1 MPNRAVMSLADM
13 PTPPRAKAAGV
24 LVSIVLAAVG
34 CKGQLSDGP
43 LRPTPRAAPI
53 HVELRAA
60 RPEPNTR
67 LLSRREL
74 ERTLSSLLLEITGDG
89 ATDFVSVPP
98 FGSDEH
104 AFQRVAESQAASV
117 SSLELL
123 EPSLEDAALRL
134 TTEDAIATLASEAC
148 PAGRLP
154 SEGFLVEQT
163 DFSPIYRF
171 VDPQVYEMP
180 VTLPGPGEYVVRV
193 EHDARSREQVLF
205 MNDVEQ
211 GRAVCDARP
220 CHWEH
225 RFVAGEGGARVFRLE
240 IFGSRTPIVQ
250 RMRVSSPLPDDALD
264 EGEARACARAFGEA
278 LARRAWRRPVEGAE
292 LEGLARVYDALR
304 PQGFAGALR
313 GVVRAIL
320 ESPYFLHLVQLGD
333 ADGRLS
339 DHEIANRL
347 GYAFCEGPP
356 DAALLADASRL
367 SDPTVRGEHARRL
380 LRECGRETVA
390 TFFREWLGLEGLEA
404 WTADP
409 ARFPEFTAA
418 VPERALAQAD
428 AYFEGLVFDREASVA
443 DLYSSEVAADGLP
456 PEVYAGE
463 RFQGLLELPALAMAR
478 SKPYGTAPVLRGV
491 FVLERL
497 LCAEIEPPP
506 PGIDTDIAAADESA
520 TTRERWEAH
529 SENPACSSCHR
540 HIDPIGF
547 ALEDRDAL
555 GRHRADEH
563 GRPIDATGGVP
574 LLGIEDGAVVGTRAL
589 GERLAAAP
597 ETARCF
603 ARHWL
608 RFSLGRLEHEGDVDA
623 LDALT
628 RRATETS
635 MMDAMVAIAEHDT
648 FIQRRR

>member
-1 MPNRAVMSLADM
+1 MM
-13 PTPPRAKAAGV
+13 
-24 LVSIVLAAVG
+24 
-34 CKGQLSDGP
+34 
-43 LRPTPRAAPI
+43 
-53 HVELRAA
+53 AA
-60 RPEPNTR
+60 RSEPNTR

-74 ERTLSSLLLEITGDG
+74 ERSLSSLLLEITGDG
-89 ATDFVSVPP
+89 ATDLGSVPP

-104 AFQRVAESQAASV
+104 AFQRVAQSQAASG

-134 TTEDAIATLASEAC
+134 ITESAIAFLAGEAC

-163 DFSPIYRF
+163 DFAPLFRWA
-171 VDPQVYEMP
+171 DPKAFEMP
-180 VTLPGPGEYVVRV
+180 VTLPGAGEYVVAV
-193 EHDARSREQVLF
+193 EHDGTSREQVLF
-205 MNDVEQ
+205 LNGEEVD
-211 GRAVCDARP
+211 RTVCDARP

-225 RFVAGEGGARVFRLE
+225 RFVATGGGARVFRLE
-240 IFGSRTPIVQ
+240 ILGSSTATLQ
-250 RMRVSSPLPDDALD
+250 RLRVSSPLPEDALD
-264 EGEARACARAFGEA
+264 EGEARACARAFGAE
-278 LARRAWRRPVEGAE
+278 LARRAWRRPVDDAE

-313 GVVRAIL
+313 AVVQAIL
-320 ESPYFLHLVQLGD
+320 ESPYFLHLIQLGD
-333 ADGRLS
+333 GDGRLS

-347 GYAFCEGPP
+347 SYAFCERPP
-356 DAALLADASRL
+356 DAALLADVSRL
-367 SDPTVRGEHARRL
+367 GDASVRGEHARRL
-380 LRECGRETVA
+380 LSECGRETVA

-404 WTADP
+404 WSADP
-409 ARFPEFTAA
+409 ARFPEFSAA
-418 VPERALAQAD
+418 VPERALEQAD
-428 AYFEGLVFDREASVA
+428 AYFEGLVFDREANMA

-456 PEVYAGE
+456 PEVYEGQ
-463 RFQGLLELPALAMAR
+463 RFQGILELPALAMAR

-506 PGIDTDIAAADESA
+506 PGIDTDIAPPDESA
-520 TTRERWEAH
+520 TTRERWTAH

-555 GRHRADEH
+555 GRHRVEEY

-574 LLGIEDGAVVGTRAL
+574 LLGIEDGSLVGTRAL
-589 GERLAAAP
+589 SERLAVAP
-597 ETARCF
+597 EAGRCF

-608 RFSLGRLEHEGDVDA
+608 RFSLGRLEHEGDADA
-623 LDALT
+623 VEELA
-628 RRATETS
+628 RRAGETS
-635 MMDAMVAIAEHDT
+635 LMDAMVAIAEHDT
-648 FIQRRR
+648 FTRRRR